1 MSESVFLFYKL
12 LCMRLFVFELL
23 LCECLRVKNL
33 HVLIGLTK
41 LHRSLTR
48 TANNFFFA
56 HTPSFSCFQ
65 ILSAFINIPQLLKL
79 L

>member
-48 TANNFFFA
+48 TANNFFFCP
-56 HTPSFSCFQ
+56 HSKFLLFPNPFS
-65 ILSAFINIPQLLKL
+65 IYKYTTVA
-79 L
+79 